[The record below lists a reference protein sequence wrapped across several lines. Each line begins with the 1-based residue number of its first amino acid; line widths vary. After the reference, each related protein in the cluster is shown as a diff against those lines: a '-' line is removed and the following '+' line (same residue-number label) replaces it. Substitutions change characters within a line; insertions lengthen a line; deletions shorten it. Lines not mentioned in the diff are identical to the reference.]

1 MTPLLLVT
9 GSRHL
14 DSSNASRQWANDALA
29 SILCSL
35 PKKAILLHGGCPNS
49 PDVWAGSMAATLG
62 LRVVVYHANGRI
74 EGGHV
79 SRWGLSWEAGPLKR
93 NAAMVEAAR
102 LYLWSLRGPVAVLGL
117 RHIGATTHGTEHT
130 LGLAERA
137 GLWTEERVFG

>member
-9 GSRHL
+9 GSRKL
-14 DSSNASRQWANDALA
+14 SWSGASYRWAQDTLA
-29 SILCSL
+29 TVMRSL
-35 PKKAILLHGGCPNS
+35 PSNAILLQGGCPDS
-49 PDVWAGSMAATLG
+49 PDAWAGTMAAMLG
-62 LRVVVYHANGRI
+62 LRVVTYHANGRI

-79 SRWGLSWEAGPLKR
+79 SRWGLPSDAGPLKR

-130 LGLAERA
+130 LGLARRA
-137 GLWTEERVFG
+137 GLWTEERVFE